1 MLNEIKIMRAL
12 TPHQG
17 IINLLEVYEGD
28 NNIYL
33 IMDFAEGGCLFDEIK
48 NRTSSFIRKEIQIIM
63 FHLL

>member
-1 MLNEIKIMRAL
+1 MRTL

-17 IINLLEVYEGD
+17 IINLFEVYEGD

-48 NRTSSFIRKEIQIIM
+48 NRPTSFTRKEIQIIM